1 MEKEEA
7 LLDRI
12 SLHHEKRAEITSD
25 LQKCRAGF
33 YGEQQLEYHLRFLP
47 EKEYFIFHDLRL
59 QIEDKVCQMDAL
71 VITPSVLIIIESKNF
86 SGNLLY
92 DQHINRLIRKYQNQ
106 EESFPDPIM
115 QAKRQQIFLQLWL
128 ELHKFRSCPI
138 EFLISLGQSTS
149 IIKTNGRPDIFQKI
163 LYAEQIPQKVEK
175 LNQLYSQKIYTPYR
189 INKLL
194 QALLAEHNPITIN
207 ISKKYGISKKDYRCT
222 VPALFNSAND
232 PSQRLLVLLKLP
244 SPFQWC
250 PC

>member
-1 MEKEEA
+1 
-7 LLDRI
+7 
-12 SLHHEKRAEITSD
+12 
-25 LQKCRAGF
+25 
-33 YGEQQLEYHLRFLP
+33 
-47 EKEYFIFHDLRL
+47 
-59 QIEDKVCQMDAL
+59 MDAL

-115 QAKRQQIFLQLWL
+115 QAKRQQIFLHQWL

-138 EFLISLGQSTS
+138 EFLISLGQATS

-175 LNQLYSQKIYTPYR
+175 LHQLYSQKIYTPYL

-194 QALLAEHNPITIN
+194 QTLLAEHNPITIN
-207 ISKKYGISKKDYRCT
+207 ISKKYGISKKEIITGVQCPCCSTQPMIRLRGYWYCSNCEARSSDAHVKAINDYLLLYDSMTNKQCRDFLHFSSINLCT
-222 VPALFNSAND
+222 RML
-232 PSQRLLVLLKLP
+232 RELKLP
-244 SPFQWC
+244 SLGSGKHKIYYRKENTGAALKIK
-250 PC
+250 